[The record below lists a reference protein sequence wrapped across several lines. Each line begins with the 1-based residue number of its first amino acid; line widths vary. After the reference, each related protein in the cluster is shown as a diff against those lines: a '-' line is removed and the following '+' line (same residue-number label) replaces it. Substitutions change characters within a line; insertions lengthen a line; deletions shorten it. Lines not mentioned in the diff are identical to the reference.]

1 MTLDYLFE
9 FLEQLKKD
17 HPNIGSC
24 EILYYDLK
32 KGYTFEIYPELNLE
46 HNDELLEP
54 GDFEELSDSEKL
66 NVSKKIVFY
75 PEEPQ

>member
-1 MTLDYLFE
+1 MTFNHLFE
-9 FLEQLKKD
+9 FLEKIKKEN
-17 HPNIGSC
+17 PNIGSY

-32 KGYTFEIYPELNLE
+32 KGYSFEIYPELNLE
-46 HNDELLEP
+46 HKGELLEP

-75 PEEPQ
+75 LEE